1 MKDKNKLPKNVEL
14 SDEKDYVV
22 PESEIIFKNINMML
36 FDFDTYN
43 DDFQFT
49 PNFLAIEGDFQDLI
63 DRTLENRLV
72 YVNIDYSSYGGDL
85 MVLLA
90 LYNRIKQLNLLNIQV
105 NINIV
110 GDLASCG
117 VFLVLMLAK
126 EKLCTFTFNTLFE
139 PVYLVHEGYMRVYT
153 KDLKDNESYQYQAN
167 FKLKDTNKK
176 MLELVQEFV
185 SLNKTE
191 ISKFKRG
198 KDIFLEHK
206 DIYKVL
212 EERDLIQKEFPI
224 KADVIEFTQENIEKN
239 DKE

>member
-1 MKDKNKLPKNVEL
+1 MHKEKEEIKEDKDKE
-14 SDEKDYVV
+14 YVV

-43 DDFQFT
+43 DDFKFT

-105 NINIV
+105 NINVV

-117 VFLVLMLAK
+117 VFLTLMLAK
-126 EKLCTFTFNTLFE
+126 KKLCTFTFNTLFD
-139 PVYLVHEGYMRVYT
+139 PVYLVHEGYMKVYT
-153 KDLKDNESYQYQAN
+153 KDLKDNESYVYQAN
-167 FKLKDTNKK
+167 SKLKATNKK
-176 MLELVQEFV
+176 MLELIQEFV
-185 SLNKTE
+185 PLSKTE
-191 ISKFKRG
+191 IGKFKKG

-206 DIYKVL
+206 DIYKAL

-224 KADVIEFTQENIEKN
+224 KADVIEFSQENIDKK

>member
-167 FKLKDTNKK
+167 SKLKDTNKK

>member
-1 MKDKNKLPKNVEL
+1 MKDKNKLPKNIEL
-14 SDEKDYVV
+14 ADEKDYVV
-22 PESEIIFKNINMML
+22 PDSEIIFKNINMML

-43 DDFQFT
+43 DDFKFT

-63 DRTLENRLV
+63 DRALENRLV

-117 VFLVLMLAK
+117 LFLILMLAK
-126 EKLCTFTFNTLFE
+126 NKICTFTFNPLFT
-139 PVYLVHEGYMRVYT
+139 PVYLAHEGYMRAYT
-153 KDLKDNESYQYQAN
+153 NSLKDSDSYHYQAN
-167 FKLKDTNKK
+167 NNLKSMNKQ
-176 MLELVQEFV
+176 LLDLLQEFV
-185 SLNKTE
+185 SLNKTD

-198 KDIFLEHK
+198 KDIYLNHK
-206 DIYKVL
+206 DIYKAL
-212 EERDLIQKEFPI
+212 EDRDLIQKEFPI
-224 KADVIEFTQENIEKN
+224 KADVIEFTPENTEKKS
-239 DKE
+239 KE

>member
-117 VFLVLMLAK
+117 LFLVLMLAK
-126 EKLCTFTFNTLFE
+126 EKLCTFTFNTLFD
-139 PVYLVHEGYMRVYT
+139 PVYLAHEGYMRVYT

-167 FKLKDTNKK
+167 SKLKDTNKK

-206 DIYKVL
+206 DIYRAL

-224 KADVIEFTQENIEKN
+224 KADVIEFTQENI
-239 DKE
+239 

>member
-1 MKDKNKLPKNVEL
+1 MKDKDKLPKNVEL
-14 SDEKDYVV
+14 SDEKNYVV
-22 PESEIIFKNINMML
+22 PDSEIIFKNINMML

-63 DRTLENRLV
+63 NRTLENRLV

-117 VFLVLMLAK
+117 LFLVLMLAK
-126 EKLCTFTFNTLFE
+126 EKLCTFTFNTLFD
-139 PVYLVHEGYMRVYT
+139 PVYLAHEGYMRVYT

-167 FKLKDTNKK
+167 SKLKDTNKK

-185 SLNKTE
+185 SLKKTE

-206 DIYKVL
+206 DIYKAL

-224 KADVIEFTQENIEKN
+224 KADVIEFTQENI
-239 DKE
+239 DKKDKK

>member
-1 MKDKNKLPKNVEL
+1 MKDKNKLPKNIEL
-14 SDEKDYVV
+14 KDEKDYVV

-117 VFLVLMLAK
+117 LFLVLMLAK
-126 EKLCTFTFNTLFE
+126 EKLCTFTFNTLFD
-139 PVYLVHEGYMRVYT
+139 PVYLAHEGYMRVYT

-167 FKLKDTNKK
+167 SKLKDTNKK

-206 DIYKVL
+206 DIYRAL

-224 KADVIEFTQENIEKN
+224 KADVIEFTQENI
-239 DKE
+239 

>member
-1 MKDKNKLPKNVEL
+1 MHKEKEDIKENK
-14 SDEKDYVV
+14 EKEYVV

-43 DDFQFT
+43 DDFQFI

-167 FKLKDTNKK
+167 SKLKDTNKK

-185 SLNKTE
+185 SLNKTD

-206 DIYKVL
+206 DIYKAL
-212 EERDLIQKEFPI
+212 EDRDLIQKEFPI
-224 KADVIEFTQENIEKN
+224 KADVIEFQQENIEKK

>member
-43 DDFQFT
+43 DDFKYT
-49 PNFLAIEGDFQDLI
+49 PNFKDIESDFQDLI

-72 YVNIDYSSYGGDL
+72 YVNIDYSSYDGDL

-117 VFLVLMLAK
+117 LFLVLMLAK
-126 EKLCTFTFNTLFE
+126 EKLCTFTFNILFD
-139 PVYLVHEGYMRVYT
+139 PVYLAHEGYMRVYT

-167 FKLKDTNKK
+167 SKLKDTNKK

-206 DIYKVL
+206 DIYKAL

-239 DKE
+239 EKE

>member
-1 MKDKNKLPKNVEL
+1 MHKEKEEIKNEKDKE
-14 SDEKDYVV
+14 YVI

-117 VFLVLMLAK
+117 LFLVLMLAK
-126 EKLCTFTFNTLFE
+126 EKLCTFTFNPLFT
-139 PVYLVHEGYMRVYT
+139 PVYLAHEGY
-153 KDLKDNESYQYQAN
+153 KADIN
-167 FKLKDTNKK
+167 
-176 MLELVQEFV
+176 
-185 SLNKTE
+185 
-191 ISKFKRG
+191 KFKRG
-198 KDIFLEHK
+198 KDIYLEHR
-206 DIYKVL
+206 DIYKAL

-224 KADVIEFTQENIEKN
+224 KTDVIEFTQENIEKN
-239 DKE
+239 GKE

>member
-1 MKDKNKLPKNVEL
+1 MKDKDKLPKNVEL

-22 PESEIIFKNINMML
+22 PDSEIIFKNINMML

-43 DDFQFT
+43 DDFKFT

-117 VFLVLMLAK
+117 LFLVLMLAK
-126 EKLCTFTFNTLFE
+126 EKLCTFTFNTLFD
-139 PVYLVHEGYMRVYT
+139 PVYLAHEGYMRVYT

-167 FKLKDTNKK
+167 SKLKDTNKK

-185 SLNKTE
+185 SLKKTE

-206 DIYKVL
+206 DIYKAL

-224 KADVIEFTQENIEKN
+224 KADVIEFTQENI
-239 DKE
+239 DKKDKK

>member
-1 MKDKNKLPKNVEL
+1 MHKEKEEIKEDKDKE
-14 SDEKDYVV
+14 YVV

-43 DDFQFT
+43 DDFKFT

-105 NINIV
+105 NINVV

-117 VFLVLMLAK
+117 VFLILMLAK
-126 EKLCTFTFNTLFE
+126 KKLCTFTFNTLFD
-139 PVYLVHEGYMRVYT
+139 PVYLVHEGYMKVYT
-153 KDLKDNESYQYQAN
+153 KDLKDNESYVYQAN
-167 FKLKDTNKK
+167 SKLKATNKK
-176 MLELVQEFV
+176 MLELIQEFV
-185 SLNKTE
+185 PLSKTE
-191 ISKFKRG
+191 INKFKRG

-206 DIYKVL
+206 YIYKAL

-224 KADVIEFTQENIEKN
+224 KADVIEFTQENIEKK

>member
-43 DDFQFT
+43 DDFKYT
-49 PNFLAIEGDFQDLI
+49 PNFKDIESDFQDLI

-117 VFLVLMLAK
+117 LFLVLMLAK
-126 EKLCTFTFNTLFE
+126 EKLCTFTFNILFD
-139 PVYLVHEGYMRVYT
+139 PVYLAHEGYMRVYT

-167 FKLKDTNKK
+167 SKLKDTNKK

-206 DIYKVL
+206 DIYKAL

-239 DKE
+239 EKE

>member
-1 MKDKNKLPKNVEL
+1 MYKEKEDIK
-14 SDEKDYVV
+14 DEKDKEYVV
-22 PESEIIFKNINMML
+22 PESEIIFKNINLML
-36 FDFDTYN
+36 FDFNTYN
-43 DDFQFT
+43 DDFKFT
-49 PNFLAIEGDFQDLI
+49 PNFLAIEEDFQDLI

-167 FKLKDTNKK
+167 SKLKDTNKK

-185 SLNKTE
+185 SLNKSE

-198 KDIFLEHK
+198 KDIYLKHE
-206 DIYKVL
+206 DIYKAL

-224 KADVIEFTQENIEKN
+224 KADVIDFTPENIEKN
-239 DKE
+239 NKE

>member
-90 LYNRIKQLNLLNIQV
+90 LYNRIKQLNLLNIQI

-117 VFLVLMLAK
+117 LFLVLMLAK
-126 EKLCTFTFNTLFE
+126 EKLCTFTFNTLFD
-139 PVYLVHEGYMRVYT
+139 PVYLAHEGYMRVYT

-167 FKLKDTNKK
+167 SKLKDTNKK

-206 DIYKVL
+206 DIYKAL

-224 KADVIEFTQENIEKN
+224 KADVIEFTQENIEKK

>member
-14 SDEKDYVV
+14 EDDKNYVV

-49 PNFLAIEGDFQDLI
+49 PNFLAIEGDFQEVI
-63 DRTLENRLV
+63 DRALENRLV
-72 YVNIDYSSYGGDL
+72 YLNIDYSSFGGDL

-90 LYNRIKQLNLLNIQV
+90 LYNRIKQLNKLNIQV
-105 NINIV
+105 NLNIV

-117 VFLVLMLAK
+117 VYLILLLAK
-126 EKLCTFTFNTLFE
+126 EKLCTFTFSSIYD
-139 PVYLVHEGYMRVYT
+139 PVYLAHEGYMKVYT
-153 KDLKDNESYQYQAN
+153 KDLKDNDSYTCQAHS
-167 FKLKDTNKK
+167 KLKDTNKK

-185 SLNKTE
+185 HLSKTD
-191 ISKFKRG
+191 ISKFKKG

-206 DIYKVL
+206 DIYRAL
-212 EERDLIQKEFPI
+212 EERNLIQKDFPI
-224 KADVIEFTQENIEKN
+224 KSEVIEFTNEN
-239 DKE
+239 KE

>member
-1 MKDKNKLPKNVEL
+1 MKDKNKLPKNIEL
-14 SDEKDYVV
+14 ADEKDYVV
-22 PESEIIFKNINMML
+22 PDSEIIFKNINMML

-43 DDFQFT
+43 DDFKFT

-63 DRTLENRLV
+63 DRALENRLV

-117 VFLVLMLAK
+117 LFLILMLAK
-126 EKLCTFTFNTLFE
+126 DKICTFTFNPLFT
-139 PVYLVHEGYMRVYT
+139 PVYLAHEGYMRAYT
-153 KDLKDNESYQYQAN
+153 NSLKDSDSYHYQAN
-167 FKLKDTNKK
+167 NNLKSMNKQ
-176 MLELVQEFV
+176 LLDLLQEFV
-185 SLNKTE
+185 SLNKTD

-198 KDIFLEHK
+198 KDIYLNHK
-206 DIYKVL
+206 DIYKAL
-212 EERDLIQKEFPI
+212 EDRDLIQKEFPI
-224 KADVIEFTQENIEKN
+224 KADVIEFTPENTEKKS
-239 DKE
+239 KE

>member
-1 MKDKNKLPKNVEL
+1 MHKEKEDIKDNK
-14 SDEKDYVV
+14 EKEYVT

-43 DDFQFT
+43 EDSKFT
-49 PNFLAIEGDFQDLI
+49 PNFLAIERDFQDLI
-63 DRTLENRLV
+63 DKTLENKLV

-90 LYNRIKQLNLLNIQV
+90 LYNRIKQLNLLNIQI

-117 VFLVLMLAK
+117 LSLMLMLAK
-126 EKLCTFTFNTLFE
+126 EKLCTFTFNTLFD
-139 PVYLVHEGYMRVYT
+139 PVYIAHEGYMRVYT

-167 FKLKDTNKK
+167 SKLKDTNKK
-176 MLELVQEFV
+176 LLELVQEFV

-198 KDIFLEHK
+198 KDIYLEHK
-206 DIYKVL
+206 DIYKAL

-224 KADVIEFTQENIEKN
+224 KADVIEFTQENIEKK

>member
-14 SDEKDYVV
+14 SDAKDYVV

-117 VFLVLMLAK
+117 LFLVLMLAK
-126 EKLCTFTFNTLFE
+126 EKLCTFTFNTLFD
-139 PVYLVHEGYMRVYT
+139 PVYLAHEGYMRVYT

-167 FKLKDTNKK
+167 SKLKDTNKK

-206 DIYKVL
+206 DIYRAL

-224 KADVIEFTQENIEKN
+224 KADVIEFTQENI
-239 DKE
+239 

>member
-1 MKDKNKLPKNVEL
+1 MHKEKEEIK
-14 SDEKDYVV
+14 DEKDKEYVV
-22 PESEIIFKNINMML
+22 PESEIIFKNINLML

-167 FKLKDTNKK
+167 SKLKDTNKK

-206 DIYKVL
+206 DIYKAL

-224 KADVIEFTQENIEKN
+224 KADVIEFTLENIEKK

>member
-1 MKDKNKLPKNVEL
+1 MHKEKEDIKEEKDKE
-14 SDEKDYVV
+14 YVV

-126 EKLCTFTFNTLFE
+126 EKLCTFTFNTLFD
-139 PVYLVHEGYMRVYT
+139 PVYLAHEGYMKVYT
-153 KDLKDNESYQYQAN
+153 KDLKDNESYVYQAN
-167 FKLKDTNKK
+167 TKLKETNKK

-185 SLNKTE
+185 PLSKTD
-191 ISKFKRG
+191 INKFKKG

-206 DIYKVL
+206 DIYKAL
-212 EERDLIQKEFPI
+212 EDRDLIQKEFPI
-224 KADVIEFTQENIEKN
+224 KADVIEFPQENIEEK

>member
-1 MKDKNKLPKNVEL
+1 LHKEKEEIKEDKDKE
-14 SDEKDYVV
+14 YVV

-43 DDFQFT
+43 DDFKFT

-105 NINIV
+105 NINVV

-117 VFLVLMLAK
+117 VFLILMLAK
-126 EKLCTFTFNTLFE
+126 KKLCTFTFNTLFD
-139 PVYLVHEGYMRVYT
+139 PVYLVHEGYMKVYT
-153 KDLKDNESYQYQAN
+153 KDLKDNESYVYQAN
-167 FKLKDTNKK
+167 SKLKATNKK
-176 MLELVQEFV
+176 MLELIQEFV
-185 SLNKTE
+185 PLSKTE
-191 ISKFKRG
+191 IGKFKKG

-206 DIYKVL
+206 DIYKAL

-224 KADVIEFTQENIEKN
+224 KADVIEFSQENIDKK